1 MEQTTYYH
9 WSGSRFCPERFGSQ
23 LTGLIETVKQKT
35 GKEGVLYLCIGSDR
49 STGDSLGPLV
59 GHQLCRLIPEK
70 VTVFGTLHQPVHA
83 VNLKTTMETIRKN
96 YGNHLVV
103 AVDASVG
110 RADHVG
116 GITLG
121 IGSIRPG
128 LGVCKRLQAVGDIY
142 ITGVVH
148 GGNDLEPEL
157 LQSTRLCL
165 VMELAE
171 CISSGISCRN
181 IF

>member
-1 MEQTTYYH
+1 M
-9 WSGSRFCPERFGSQ
+9 
-23 LTGLIETVKQKT
+23 
-35 GKEGVLYLCIGSDR
+35 
-49 STGDSLGPLV
+49 
-59 GHQLCRLIPEK
+59 
-70 VTVFGTLHQPVHA
+70 
-83 VNLKTTMETIRKN
+83 
-96 YGNHLVV
+96 
-103 AVDASVG
+103 
-110 RADHVG
+110 G